1 MPTSTYFPPLISQ
14 WYSLVLGEVKN
25 KLSSLWAF
33 WLGLHQSA
41 CSKGIFLGVVW
52 PLSFV
57 RLFVTPWTV
66 AHQAP
71 LSMGF
76 PAKNT
81 GMGCHFLLQG
91 IFLTQGS
98 NTYLLHWQADSLP
111 LSHQGNPIFRCTLFL
126 IKTARSPSKELL
138 QFSPHHHEM
147 QGSFPHN
154 LTNTYH

>member
-25 KLSSLWAF
+25 KMSSLWAF

-41 CSKGIFLGVVW
+41 SSKGIFLGVVW
-52 PLSFV
+52 PLSCV
-57 RLFVTPWTV
+57 WLFVTPWTV

-81 GMGCHFLLQG
+81 GMGCHFLLQFIKEEIKEG
-91 IFLTQGS
+91 ANFSSTSDWQTGKRLIISVGKVMGKWA
-98 NTYLLHWQADSLP
+98 LHFMMVGWKLEQ
-111 LSHQGNPIFRCTLFL
+111 LFGG
-126 IKTARSPSKELL
+126 RSS
-138 QFSPHHHEM
+138 
-147 QGSFPHN
+147 SF
-154 LTNTYH
+154 Y